1 MFSANATTVL
11 SNSRTISTHSSKLT
25 ADLDLHTKNLTN
37 TLLCLRNAAESHQAS
52 SLESLEAAGGK
63 LGEQLARMQDALN
76 AIQTRDDTGSEAI
89 ADAQRAVK
97 DAVECARDGFAAW
110 SEKFKLSSS
119 AMYTEIEKA
128 SLTGYTTVG
137 VPSQPNIDM
146 PS

>member
-1 MFSANATTVL
+1 
-11 SNSRTISTHSSKLT
+11 
-25 ADLDLHTKNLTN
+25 
-37 TLLCLRNAAESHQAS
+37 
-52 SLESLEAAGGK
+52 
-63 LGEQLARMQDALN
+63 MQDALN

-128 SLTGYTTVG
+128 SLTGYTTVSVSYPTNIG
-137 VPSQPNIDM
+137 VS
-146 PS
+146 S